1 MLNIS
6 PEKVCYIIVKAREFD
21 VKVPPVEPDP
31 GSNPADNGE
40 RGILA
45 DYTDDPTLV
54 ELKSALE
61 SLNEDEMFDL
71 VALVWM
77 GRGDFTADRW
87 DDAVLQAQ
95 ETVDKTVVEY
105 LVGIPLLGDYLE
117 EALSQLGH
125 SCEEYEIG
133 RL

>member
-31 GSNPADNGE
+31 GSNPADGGE
-40 RGILA
+40 REILS
-45 DYTDDPTLV
+45 DYADDPTLE
-54 ELKSALE
+54 ELKGALG
-61 SLNEDEMFDL
+61 SLNEDEMIDL

-77 GRGDFTADRW
+77 GRGDYAADSW
-87 DDAVLQAQ
+87 DDAVRMAG
-95 ETVDKTVVEY
+95 ETVDKTVVGY

-125 SCEEYEIG
+125 SCEEYEIN